1 MSSTFGTYRG
11 KKMYLMHIA
20 TNEENDHALPF
31 ICHMKTPITAH
42 YNDFLS
48 RKAKDGYVSKY
59 LLLLCQGEEDNVW
72 VREPGSRRYYPQNHA
87 VVHILDNFKRVC
99 RLRLAL
105 NRIRQRRRASL
116 LKEEIVMRAYHPDRI
131 QRWLDM
137 GYDLD
142 AICEL

>member
-1 MSSTFGTYRG
+1 MSSSFGIYRG
-11 KKMYLMHIA
+11 KGMYLMHIA
-20 TNEENDHALPF
+20 SNDEDRHALPF
-31 ICHMKTPITAH
+31 ICKMKTPIPQH
-42 YNDFLS
+42 YNDFLA
-48 RKAKDGYVSKY
+48 RKSKDGYKSRH
-59 LLLLCQGEEDNVW
+59 LLLLCEGEDKVW
-72 VREPGSRRYYPQNHA
+72 VRVPGTRRMRPQNHYI
-87 VVHILDNFKRVC
+87 VNILDNFKRVC

-142 AICEL
+142 EICEL